1 MSSGEFCTVGF
12 TGGFGNDVATY
23 QLWSDIYLI

>member
-12 TGGFGNDVATY
+12 TGVLGNDVATY
-23 QLWSDIYLI
+23 QLWNDMYLI